1 VINFILIC
9 IKLKHF
15 RLVVST
21 ESVSKIFGG
30 ENMDSSI
37 LEQEFD
43 QKQIKQRKGPGGI
56 TLDYVETPS
65 VIKRLNQAFDYQWS
79 FDIEQFEKND
89 KEVVVLGKLTGEGIS
104 KMQFGSKAITN
115 GKGEIGD
122 DLKAAGSDALKKCAT
137 LFGIAL
143 HLYGGDEPSNNGN
156 KGKGA
161 GMAQVTPNK
170 GNNKITKAQLAK
182 IKELRTNLGWDGDEI
197 KKFIKETHNMDN
209 PLDMNPEQAKNII
222 AVLGKKVKEKTEAE
236 KQEAEKE
243 QAGQEEVI

>member
-1 VINFILIC
+1 MD
-9 IKLKHF
+9 
-15 RLVVST
+15 T
-21 ESVSKIFGG
+21 E
-30 ENMDSSI
+30 I
-37 LEQEFD
+37 LEREFD
-43 QKQIKQRKGPGGI
+43 KNQIKQRKGPGGK

-65 VIKRLNQAFDYQWS
+65 VIKRLNQAFDFNWS
-79 FDIEQFEKND
+79 FDIEQFENND
-89 KEVVVLGKLTGEGIS
+89 GEVVVLGKLTGEGIS

-143 HLYGGDEPSNNGN
+143 HLYDSDEPSNNGN

-182 IKELRTNLGWDGDEI
+182 IKEHRTSLGWDGNEI
-197 KKFIKETHNMDN
+197 KTFIKETHNMDN
-209 PLDMNPEQAKNII
+209 PLDLNPEQAKNII
-222 AVLGKKVKEKTEAE
+222 AVLGKKVKEKQETE
-236 KQEAEKE
+236 KQEASKE
-243 QAGQEEVI
+243 QAGQEEVV